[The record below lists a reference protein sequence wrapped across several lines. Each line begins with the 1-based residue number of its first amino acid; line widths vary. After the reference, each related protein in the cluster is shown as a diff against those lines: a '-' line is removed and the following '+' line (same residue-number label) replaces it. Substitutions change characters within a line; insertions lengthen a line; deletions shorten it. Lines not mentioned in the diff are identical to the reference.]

1 MPLKK
6 GTSKKAIS
14 ANVKELMGAYKEKG
28 KIGSS
33 KPASK
38 KKAQK
43 QAVAIALSKA
53 GKKKRKTPI
62 TESTAAFNDYAAF
75 ILQNAYA
82 EYDKHELKYQ

>member
-14 ANVKELMGAYKEKG
+14 ANVKELMSTYKGKG
-28 KIGSS
+28 KIGTS
-33 KPASK
+33 KPTSK

-53 GKKKRKTPI
+53 GKTKTVPENSEAFDKYASLI
-62 TESTAAFNDYAAF
+62 LNAAYS
-75 ILQNAYA
+75 
-82 EYDKHELKYQ
+82 EYDKHELKYEER